1 MGSDEN
7 DVTFRNRPGFWNKLK
22 ARWYRRGLEGST
34 FPRVVA
40 PYILTHA
47 AGAKTFLDV
56 GAGCGSLAIPLA
68 EAGKDVTALDPS
80 AAMIAIL
87 EEEKK
92 RRGLANIKTVIG
104 PWKVEAV
111 EPADV
116 IICANVP
123 GLLKGSTGFI
133 KEALTKARK
142 YIFLIEGAGPTAD
155 KFYYK
160 ELYPLIFNRTF
171 GPRKDYLATYT
182 ALHEMGIYANVRIV
196 EYDFDQPFD
205 SLDEAVEFWKEHM
218 CIVTAE
224 HDEALRGFLEKKLEK
239 TKTGLVSRIHK
250 RSAIIWWKTEG
261 AEK

>member
-1 MGSDEN
+1 MASDAMGSS
-7 DVTFRNRPGFWNKLK
+7 FRDRPGFWNKLK
-22 ARWYRRGLEGST
+22 ARWYKRGLEGST
-34 FPRVVA
+34 FPKVVA
-40 PYILTHA
+40 PYILAHA

-56 GAGCGSLAIPLA
+56 GAGCGSLALPLA

-92 RRGLANIKTVIG
+92 RRGLTNIKTVIG
-104 PWKVEAV
+104 PWKADAAEA
-111 EPADV
+111 ADV

-123 GLLKGSTGFI
+123 GLLKGSTEFI
-133 KEALTKARK
+133 KEALRKARK
-142 YIFLIEGAGPTAD
+142 YIFLIEGAGPNAD
-155 KFYYK
+155 KFYYR

-224 HDEALRGFLEKKLEK
+224 HDETLRGFLEKKLEK
-239 TKTGLVSRIHK
+239 TETGLVSRIHK